1 MKTTLS
7 RARMLALA
15 AAAPAVLRSSPARAQ
30 AAPIR
35 LGCYTT
41 DAYAQPFYAN
51 EAGYFKR
58 AGLNVDV
65 TILANAAA
73 NAQMVA
79 AGALDICLADPIQV
93 AHPVNA
99 GVALGFFVGGGLYTT
114 ASPTTL
120 LVVATDGPVKAAKDF
135 EGQTIAVIGL
145 ASISSLAM
153 REWLR
158 QNGADVERVK
168 LVELPFAS
176 MVAAIGRGTVAGSF
190 LAEPFLSGAGGS
202 VRVLAKAYDAISKSF
217 AISSF
222 FAQRDWIAKNRDA
235 ARKFVA
241 AMYDTARWANTHQ
254 SESAE
259 ILSKYSKIDLD
270 RVRSMTR
277 ITYATTLEPQQLQ
290 PILDVALKY
299 NQLER
304 KVDARDLI
312 VKVAS

>member
-1 MKTTLS
+1 MKTS
-7 RARMLALA
+7 IGRARVLAFAALA
-15 AAAPAVLRSSPARAQ
+15 PIALRTSPARAQ

-51 EAGYFKR
+51 ELGYFKR

-79 AGALDICLADPIQV
+79 AGALDVCLADPIQV

-99 GVALGFFVGGGLYTT
+99 GVPLAFFAGGGLYTS

-120 LVVATDGPVKAAKDF
+120 LVAGNDSAVKTAKDF

-158 QNGADVERVK
+158 QNGADVEKVK

-176 MVAAIGRGTVAGSF
+176 MVASINRGVVAGAF
-190 LAEPFLSGAGGS
+190 LAEPFLSGANGS

-217 AISSF
+217 AISTF
-222 FAQRDWIAKNRDA
+222 FAQRDWILKNRET
-235 ARKFVA
+235 ARKLA
-241 AMYDTARWANTHQ
+241 AAIYDSARWANTHQ
-254 SESAE
+254 SDSAE

-270 RVRSMTR
+270 RVKSMTR
-277 ITYATTLEPQQLQ
+277 IAYATTLEPQQLQ

-304 KVDARDLI
+304 RVDARDLI
-312 VKVAS
+312 VKP